1 MINKWIDALSWID
14 TLAPTVWI
22 GLTVIMFWIL
32 YKVYGKEG
40 KKHPV
45 FRFGVFLLI
54 LVWLYPIYTFI
65 FNQLE
70 VSLAGN
76 LITLW
81 ATFSYH
87 RRLIPL
93 GTKYARWMHPQLV
106 WICLA
111 TIYVGLLLVN
121 KWQLS

>member
-1 MINKWIDALSWID
+1 MEELLNALSWID
-14 TLAPTVWI
+14 TIAATVWL

-70 VSLAGN
+70 VGLAGN

-81 ATFSYH
+81 ATYSYKK
-87 RRLIPL
+87 RLEPF
-93 GTKYARWMHPQLV
+93 GVKYGNWMYPQLIWLCV
-106 WICLA
+106 A
-111 TIYVGLLLVN
+111 SIYVGLLLIN
-121 KWQLS
+121 RYQLS

>member
-1 MINKWIDALSWID
+1 METLMNALSFID
-14 TLAPTVWI
+14 TIAATVWI

-40 KKHPV
+40 KQHPV
-45 FRFGVFLLI
+45 FRFGVFLLV
-54 LVWLYPIYTFI
+54 LVWLYPLYTYM
-65 FNQLE
+65 FNQFE

-81 ATFSYH
+81 ATISY
-87 RRLIPL
+87 RNRLKSL
-93 GTKYARWMHPQLV
+93 DKKMANWMYPQII

-111 TIYVGLLLVN
+111 TVYVALLLLD
-121 KWQLS
+121 KLQLS

>member
-1 MINKWIDALSWID
+1 MINDVIDILSWID
-14 TLAPTVWI
+14 TLAPTIWL

-32 YKVYGKEG
+32 YKVHGKEG

-45 FRFGVFLLI
+45 FRFGVFLLV
-54 LVWLYPIYTFI
+54 LVWLYPIYTFL

-76 LITLW
+76 LVTLW
-81 ATFSYH
+81 ATYSYGK
-87 RRLIPL
+87 RLTPF
-93 GTKYARWMHPQLV
+93 GVKYTRWMYPQLV

-111 TIYVGLLLVN
+111 TVYVGLLLVN

>member
-1 MINKWIDALSWID
+1 MENLINALSWID
-14 TLAPTVWI
+14 TIAPTVWI
-22 GLTVIMFWIL
+22 ALTVIMFWIL

-54 LVWLYPIYTFI
+54 LVWLYPLYTYV
-65 FNQLE
+65 FNQVE

-81 ATFSYH
+81 ATLAY
-87 RRLIPL
+87 RKRLMSFGRNI
-93 GTKYARWMHPQLV
+93 ANWMLPQLI
-106 WICLA
+106 WIGIA
-111 TIYVGLLLVN
+111 VIYVGLLVFN
-121 KWQLS
+121 KWTMS

>member
-1 MINKWIDALSWID
+1 MENLINALSWID

-22 GLTVIMFWIL
+22 ALTVIMFWIL

-54 LVWLYPIYTFI
+54 LVWLYPLYTYV
-65 FNQLE
+65 FNQFE

-81 ATFSYH
+81 ATLAY
-87 RRLIPL
+87 RKRLMSF
-93 GTKYARWMHPQLV
+93 GKNAANWMLPQLI
-106 WICLA
+106 WIGIA
-111 TIYVGLLLVN
+111 IIYVGLLVFD
-121 KWQLS
+121 KWTMS

>member
-1 MINKWIDALSWID
+1 MINTWIDNLAWMD
-14 TLAPTVWI
+14 TFAPTVWI

-54 LVWLYPIYTFI
+54 LVWLYPIYTFF

-81 ATFSYH
+81 ATFSYRH
-87 RRLIPL
+87 RLAHF
-93 GTKYARWMHPQLV
+93 GKKYARWMYPQLV

-111 TIYVGLLLVN
+111 TVYVGLLLIN
-121 KWQLS
+121 KWQMS

>member
-1 MINKWIDALSWID
+1 MINKWIDALAWMD

-32 YKVYGKEG
+32 YKVYGMEG

-54 LVWLYPIYTFI
+54 LVWLYPIYTFF

-81 ATFSYH
+81 ATFSYRH
-87 RRLIPL
+87 RLAPL
-93 GTKYARWMHPQLV
+93 GQKYARWMYPQLV

-111 TIYVGLLLVN
+111 TIYVGVLLIN